1 MFECVE
7 GVVLCYLLVLIQLF
21 CLVVV
26 DVVCEQQCLCQVI
39 DQMLV
44 DFIVLIELV
53 ENKFYV
59 DIVVIFVGYYIL
71 FDDDD
76 LFDVVNDCL
85 FIE

>member
-1 MFECVE
+1 
-7 GVVLCYLLVLIQLF
+7 
-21 CLVVV
+21 
-26 DVVCEQQCLCQVI
+26 
-39 DQMLV
+39 MLV